1 MIPVARLKK
10 NLDFN
15 RNLGEIIEVM
25 KVAATLQ
32 FNALRTSQEPF
43 VRFRAGLE
51 EAFAVAAA
59 APSAGRSRFLWGK
72 EDMPGA
78 IVLISSDEGFLGEL
92 SALLVN
98 RLLSVYRKGDQVIV
112 VGEQGANYLRDLD
125 IPFEA
130 YPSFTDKLEFNLIQG
145 LRDRAFAL
153 FNEGKAGKVTVIGS
167 QFVNISLQQV
177 ESAVFLPLGQ
187 ILPMPAPW
195 KSGHE
200 AIIEP
205 DLDAVFVEWVRLW
218 MLSRLYQ
225 MCWSSR
231 LAECAARI
239 MHLEGSGKELGRMN
253 QQLRLE
259 YFKYLHGLS
268 DKTIRE
274 IVAARLMIRN

>member
-15 RNLGEIIEVM
+15 RNLGEIIDAM

-32 FNALRTSQEPF
+32 FNILRTGQEPF

-51 EAFAVAAA
+51 ESLAIAAA
-59 APSAGRSRFLWGK
+59 VPGAGRNRFIRGR
-72 EDMPGA
+72 EDLPGA

-98 RLLSVYRKGDQVIV
+98 KLLSVYRPGDLVIV
-112 VGEQGANYLRDLD
+112 VGEQGGNYLRELD
-125 IPFEA
+125 IPFES
-130 YPSFTDKLEFNLIQG
+130 YPSFTDKLEFDQIQG
-145 LRDRAFAL
+145 LRDRAFGL
-153 FNEGKAGKVTVIGS
+153 FDGEKAGRLTVIGS
-167 QFVNISLQQV
+167 QFVNISFQQV
-177 ESAVFLPLGQ
+177 ESAQFLPLGQ
-187 ILPMPAPW
+187 VLPAPAPG
-195 KSGHE
+195 KGGRE
-200 AIIEP
+200 TIIEP
-205 DLDAVFVEWVRLW
+205 GLDAVIEEWVRLW
-218 MLSRLYQ
+218 MLGRLYQ
-225 MCWSSR
+225 MSWSSR

-239 MHLEGSGKELGRMN
+239 MHLEGSGKELGRVN

-274 IVAARLMIRN
+274 IVAARLMIRH